1 MGKVLVIAEKP
12 SVGRDIARVLK
23 CSQKGEGFLYN
34 DSYLVSWAIGHLVA
48 LQEPDE
54 YDPRYKKWQMGT
66 LPIVPSEMK
75 LKVLPK
81 TRKQFNLLKKLMND
95 KSVDSLICA
104 TDSGREGELIF
115 RYIYQMAGCQKPFQ
129 RLWISSMTDE
139 AIQDGLS
146 KLKPGE
152 QYNGLYE
159 SAKCRSEADWL
170 VGMNASRA
178 FTVMYNT
185 LLSVGRVQTPTLS
198 ILVSRHKEIEEF
210 TPQSYWEVQCS
221 FGSSSGS
228 YKGIWYQETVSQT
241 RILERELALTL
252 SRKVKGR
259 SGRVKT
265 IARELKKQP
274 FPQLYDLTELQRD
287 ANSRYGF
294 TAQKTLKTA
303 QQLYEKRKMITYPRT
318 DSRYLTSDMI
328 PSLPALVRNLDHPP
342 YSEFVKYILTLDKLP
357 TGKRLVDNTKVSD
370 HHAIIPTKTR
380 MSTSLT
386 EDEAKI
392 FDLIVRRFLAV
403 FYPPYQYEETQIH
416 TEVEQ
421 ETFYTRGISVRNPG
435 WKALYQENGQEK
447 QQGKKQEQEQ
457 PLPLLEEG
465 QSAVVEDTRVA
476 AKKTQPPKPYTEA
489 SLLSAMEN
497 AGRFVED
504 EQLKEQMK
512 NGGLGTPATRAAM
525 IERLLQVGYVTR
537 RGKAL
542 IPTEKGIRLIQV
554 VPEELKSP
562 ETTGRWE
569 RALTSIAKGTME
581 PSRFMGSIVRYVNYI
596 VKEAAHCRADVV
608 FPKEPYRKG
617 KKVPKGQTGRSL

>member
-210 TPQSYWEVQCS
+210 TPQSCDVFS
-221 FGSSSGS
+221 AG
-228 YKGIWYQETVSQT
+228 GI
-241 RILERELALTL
+241 
-252 SRKVKGR
+252 
-259 SGRVKT
+259 
-265 IARELKKQP
+265 P
-274 FPQLYDLTELQRD
+274 
-287 ANSRYGF
+287 
-294 TAQKTLKTA
+294 
-303 QQLYEKRKMITYPRT
+303 T
-318 DSRYLTSDMI
+318 DW
-328 PSLPALVRNLDHPP
+328 SLP
-342 YSEFVKYILTLDKLP
+342 
-357 TGKRLVDNTKVSD
+357 
-370 HHAIIPTKTR
+370 
-380 MSTSLT
+380 
-386 EDEAKI
+386 
-392 FDLIVRRFLAV
+392 
-403 FYPPYQYEETQIH
+403 
-416 TEVEQ
+416 
-421 ETFYTRGISVRNPG
+421 PG
-435 WKALYQENGQEK
+435 CWML
-447 QQGKKQEQEQ
+447 
-457 PLPLLEEG
+457 
-465 QSAVVEDTRVA
+465 
-476 AKKTQPPKPYTEA
+476 
-489 SLLSAMEN
+489 
-497 AGRFVED
+497 
-504 EQLKEQMK
+504 
-512 NGGLGTPATRAAM
+512 
-525 IERLLQVGYVTR
+525 
-537 RGKAL
+537 
-542 IPTEKGIRLIQV
+542 
-554 VPEELKSP
+554 
-562 ETTGRWE
+562 
-569 RALTSIAKGTME
+569 
-581 PSRFMGSIVRYVNYI
+581 
-596 VKEAAHCRADVV
+596 
-608 FPKEPYRKG
+608 
-617 KKVPKGQTGRSL
+617 